1 MWDNPLLSLRELTV
15 KDDEFREDHEFENI
29 EKDQIDE
36 FERELADESKKKR
49 KKLYLIAGGTVVC
62 AASLLFFTGWLDQME
77 PAKPSAP
84 AKVSPPR
91 DTGAKASEEKP
102 TLAKAPEE
110 KPQAAKSD
118 PEMEAAQAKNIVEED
133 SKAPGAA
140 TQASKPSPDKDAKAG
155 EMEQKKTDKPRP
167 STEPAVGLASAKPH
181 AGFVVQA
188 VATSDA
194 ALAISAREDLAVKG
208 HKSWIS
214 IGKARENVFVVEVGE
229 FASTKEATPQKE
241 KLEKAGFEPRV
252 AQSGAKTALIAGVFQ
267 EKAEAD
273 AVADR
278 VKAAGFAP
286 KVVSRK
292 DSSDLYLVR
301 VGPYGSADEAKKAS
315 DVIKAA
321 GYSTISVNQ

>member
-1 MWDNPLLSLRELTV
+1 M

-49 KKLYLIAGGTVVC
+49 KKLYLIAGGTAVC
-62 AASLLFFTGWLDQME
+62 AASLLFFSGWLDQME
-77 PAKPSAP
+77 PAKPSVP
-84 AKVSPPR
+84 AKVSAPR
-91 DTGAKASEEKP
+91 DEGP
-102 TLAKAPEE
+102 KAPEE
-110 KPQAAKSD
+110 KPQAAKPD

-140 TQASKPSPDKDAKAG
+140 TQASKLSPDKDTKAG
-155 EMEQKKTDKPRP
+155 ETDQKKTDKPKP
-167 STEPAVGLASAKPH
+167 STEHAVGEASAKSH
-181 AGFVVQA
+181 AGFVLQV

-194 ALAISAREDLAVKG
+194 ALAISARDDLAVKG

-267 EKAEAD
+267 DKADAD
-273 AVADR
+273 AVSAR

-286 KVVSRK
+286 KVVNRK

-301 VGPYGSADEAKKAS
+301 VGPYGSADEAKKAG
-315 DVIKAA
+315 DAIKAA
-321 GYSTISVNQ
+321 GYSPISVNQ